1 MKLLNQG
8 AEAQIFLSEDEKI
21 VKKRLQKEYRHPVL
35 DSKIIKKRTCM
46 EFTLLKKLQS
56 TEIVPKLY
64 SKSLS
69 EITME
74 FIPGMSLKQVLS
86 QSVNVK
92 EIAQEVSQ
100 IIKIIHDQNIIHGD
114 LTCMNI
120 LFDSLKNKFI
130 VIDFGLGFISRK
142 EEDKAVDLYVLKKSI
157 DPLILEEFWLEFSEK
172 YSDSKVLNRLV
183 VVESRGRKM

>member
-1 MKLLNQG
+1 MHG
-8 AEAQIFLSEDEKI
+8 IHFI
-21 VKKRLQKEYRHPVL
+21 
-35 DSKIIKKRTCM
+35 
-46 EFTLLKKLQS
+46 KKLQP

-64 SKSLS
+64 GKSFS

-74 FIPGMSLKQVLS
+74 YIPGISLKQVLS

-92 EIAQEVSQ
+92 EIAQKISQ
-100 IIKIIHDQNIIHGD
+100 TIKIIHDQNIIHGD

-120 LFDSLKNKFI
+120 LFNSFKDKFV